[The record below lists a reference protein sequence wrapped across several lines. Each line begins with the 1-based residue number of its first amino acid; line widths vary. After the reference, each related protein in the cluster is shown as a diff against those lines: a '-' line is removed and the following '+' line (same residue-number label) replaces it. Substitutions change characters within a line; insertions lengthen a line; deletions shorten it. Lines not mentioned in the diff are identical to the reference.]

1 MKKLLSTGTY
11 TCQWTYRGHTV
22 SGELTLEASRPPA
35 GRLVNAPGTWI
46 EGETSRS
53 FQPHSDDVDVL
64 RGSTHGA
71 RDTVLWDSEDVA
83 LLGARVQHEL
93 PERSWIQAKMA
104 LVGGRIPDDMLF
116 DSVEFQVGGLTELS
130 GVRPFKTVTIP
141 RKWTGNPDLVATWN
155 SDETSL
161 EWTRPD
167 GDQLRLGFTAHVTW
181 PGHYSFSVT
190 AAPVMTVSGTSR
202 PAEAWMTQY
211 VRPLAEITTL
221 ATQRPQMIS
230 WVILRREG
238 TANSSVQV
246 FAADITQQPYEATQ
260 PEPADLITH
269 QSAALVRLGPDGAAL
284 PDLLEGWA
292 TLQTTYI
299 TFFDYLT
306 VALRDT
312 MSTRSR
318 FLALVPAL
326 EGLHVAKYGDGPMP
340 RAEYRKQ
347 RKAVVDRLAQV
358 DGLAQDDIEFIK
370 RWLANYGSHELAD
383 RLREIIDKE
392 LGDQL
397 RERIKARVDPLPPVL
412 EGIVQNA
419 KDVWAVMGT
428 SRNRIAHGADKQPTS
443 TQLNA
448 ITRLAHTVA
457 MGVAM
462 KHLGIPDTVLC
473 EAIDQDRWLVV

>member
-1 MKKLLSTGTY
+1 
-11 TCQWTYRGHTV
+11 
-22 SGELTLEASRPPA
+22 
-35 GRLVNAPGTWI
+35 
-46 EGETSRS
+46 
-53 FQPHSDDVDVL
+53 
-64 RGSTHGA
+64 
-71 RDTVLWDSEDVA
+71 
-83 LLGARVQHEL
+83 
-93 PERSWIQAKMA
+93 
-104 LVGGRIPDDMLF
+104 
-116 DSVEFQVGGLTELS
+116 
-130 GVRPFKTVTIP
+130 
-141 RKWTGNPDLVATWN
+141 
-155 SDETSL
+155 
-161 EWTRPD
+161 
-167 GDQLRLGFTAHVTW
+167 
-181 PGHYSFSVT
+181 
-190 AAPVMTVSGTSR
+190 
-202 PAEAWMTQY
+202 
-211 VRPLAEITTL
+211 
-221 ATQRPQMIS
+221 MIS